1 MDQIVLK
8 GIGADVVASV
18 RRVAERDDISENEA
32 ALKLLRKGA
41 ELEDDAPTNGKIG
54 NALDEFVGTISPQE
68 AEEIN
73 EAIKELRVVDE
84 SIWR

>member
-41 ELEDDAPTNGKIG
+41 ELEDDAPANGKIG
-54 NALDEFVGTISPQE
+54 HSLDHFMGTWSEEEAAEMQALL
-68 AEEIN
+68 AEN
-73 EAIKELRVVDE
+73 HVVHE
-84 SIWR
+84 SDWR